1 MKPAPT
7 SINRRELIQAC
18 GALGATSA
26 LTYPLLALAQNA
38 AAADPLS
45 ALRDS
50 LRGSVILPGDAAYD
64 DARKVWNGMID
75 RHPAAV
81 AQCSGVADVIEAVN
95 FARKH
100 KIPVSVRGG
109 GHNVAGKAVRDDA
122 IVIDLASMHGIRVDP
137 ESKTARAGG
146 GARWN
151 AFDYETNALGLV
163 TTGGT
168 VSTTGVGG
176 LTLGGGLG
184 WLMRKHGLSCD
195 NLIGADVVTADGRFL
210 QAGATEN
217 SDLLWALRGGG
228 GNFGVVTSLDFQLH
242 DAEPIVGGM
251 ALYPGAMLA
260 DVLRFFR
267 SYTESAPDSVTTLA
281 GVFASDGTKSGPDR
295 NAAWIAV
302 CHSGPVDEGLRLVRP
317 IKDFGPPMADQ
328 IGEIS
333 YLTMQAL
340 FDGGAVPGRRNY
352 WRSNFLEA
360 LGDDAIDA
368 FVSLAD
374 AGLAGAGSN
383 MFFEHMGG
391 AIARVGEHD
400 TAFSNR
406 KAKFNATVL
415 GSWSDAAD
423 DPANIAWARASGDRL
438 KAFATGAGYVN
449 YMTGDEGSARVRS
462 TYKANL
468 ERLIEVKRKY
478 DPTNFF
484 SSNQNIAP

>member
-1 MKPAPT
+1 MKPALT
-7 SINRRELIQAC
+7 TINRRELIQAC
-18 GALGATSA
+18 GALGAAST
-26 LTYPLLALAQNA
+26 LTHPLLALAQDA
-38 AAADPLS
+38 TAADPLI
-45 ALRDS
+45 ALRES
-50 LRGSVILPGDAAYD
+50 LRGTVILPGDMAYD

-122 IVIDLASMHGIRVDP
+122 IVIDLASIHGIRVDP

-151 AFDYETNALGLV
+151 AFDYETNAHGLV

-184 WLMRKHGLSCD
+184 WLMRKHGLACD

-210 QAGATEN
+210 KASATEN

-228 GNFGVVTSLDFQLH
+228 GNFGVVTSLDFRLH

-267 SYTESAPDSVTTLA
+267 SYTESLADSVTTMA
-281 GVFASDGTKSGPDR
+281 GVVVSDASKSGPDR

-328 IGEIS
+328 IGETP
-333 YLTMQAL
+333 YLTLQTM
-340 FDGGAVPGRRNY
+340 FDAGSAPGQRNY
-352 WRSNFLEA
+352 WRSNFLED
-360 LGDDAIDA
+360 LGDEAIDT

-374 AGLAGAGSN
+374 AGIAGSGTN

-406 KAKFNATVL
+406 KAKYDVTIL
-415 GSWSDAAD
+415 GSWPDAAD
-423 DPANIAWARASGDRL
+423 DAANIAWTRASGDKL

-462 TYKANL
+462 TYEANL